1 MGNLKIQENTKI
13 VFLTRVQAKPKNLEL
28 NNFKLSQIWESGFF
42 LGFLWEILKFKK
54 IPKLCFLT
62 KCFVTMCKAPRN
74 SDHFTFQKRL
84 GTSDSMTDGSSK
96 QYSP

>member
-1 MGNLKIQENTKI
+1 MN
-13 VFLTRVQAKPKNLEL
+13 FLEILEL
-28 NNFKLSQIWESGFF
+28 LIGSASLKRKFTEKLFF
-42 LGFLWEILKFKK
+42 D
-54 IPKLCFLT
+54 IPSNVSSFQE

-74 SDHFTFQKRL
+74 SDHLTFQKRL